1 MPYQAGFI
9 FGPSPY
15 DSSCLANTRS
25 SRAALG
31 LPSLACRVPY
41 QAGFISRPSPGV
53 FTWQSLGVRE
63 AHLGPPRKGQGGP
76 CSITHMAM
84 CFFFDWVALYKK
96 RGLKCIISTYFKSKS
111 LLANRNHSLAKAFLE
126 INACKLRTKM
136 KVILLCQYLPIVGYL
151 HKNYYRT
158 LTIK

>member
-84 CFFFDWVALYKK
+84 CFFFDWEVALQSAVEKDI
-96 RGLKCIISTYFKSKS
+96 LASTVLVMMNGVNKYFHDFTVVTS
-111 LLANRNHSLAKAFLE
+111 
-126 INACKLRTKM
+126 
-136 KVILLCQYLPIVGYL
+136 
-151 HKNYYRT
+151 
-158 LTIK
+158 